1 MKITLGAKELEK
13 IVGSW
18 ATDRYEDGVPS
29 VKIVKRRDSID
40 VIIDY
45 SNAIGV
51 EILYSEVLYDEDCD
65 IVYDSEYDNEQL
77 NAMNIVSEE
86 TQA

>member
-1 MKITLGAKELEK
+1 MKITLGAKELEN

-18 ATDRYEDGVPS
+18 ATDRYDAGVPS
-29 VKIVKRRDSID
+29 IKIVKRRDSID

-45 SNAIGV
+45 SNAISV
-51 EILYSEVLYDEDCD
+51 ETLCDDEYC
-65 IVYDSEYDNEQL
+65 DSEYDNEQL
-77 NAMNIVSEE
+77 HAMNIVSEE

>member
-1 MKITLGAKELEK
+1 MKITLGAKELEN

-18 ATDRYEDGVPS
+18 ATDRYDAGVPS
-29 VKIVKRRDSID
+29 VKIVKKRDSID

-45 SNAIGV
+45 TDAETLSQVAI
-51 EILYSEVLYDEDCD
+51 EESTIAED
-65 IVYDSEYDNEQL
+65 
-77 NAMNIVSEE
+77 SEE

>member
-13 IVGSW
+13 IVGAW

-29 VKIVKRRDSID
+29 VKIIKKRDSID

-45 SNAIGV
+45 TDAEVV
-51 EILYSEVLYDEDCD
+51 EILYSDVEESTIPED
-65 IVYDSEYDNEQL
+65 
-77 NAMNIVSEE
+77 SEE
-86 TQA
+86 TQS

>member
-1 MKITLGAKELEK
+1 MKITLGSKELEK

-18 ATDRYEDGVPS
+18 ATDRYDAGVPS
-29 VKIVKRRDSID
+29 VKIVKKRDSID

-45 SNAIGV
+45 TDAKVV
-51 EILYSEVLYDEDCD
+51 EISYSDVEELTIAED
-65 IVYDSEYDNEQL
+65 
-77 NAMNIVSEE
+77 SEE

>member
-1 MKITLGAKELEK
+1 MKITLGAKELEN

-18 ATDRYEDGVPS
+18 ATDRYDAGVPS

-45 SNAIGV
+45 TDAAIP
-51 EILYSEVLYDEDCD
+51 EPLAYEDIAIAHEDIADE
-65 IVYDSEYDNEQL
+65 
-77 NAMNIVSEE
+77 EE
-86 TQA
+86 A

>member
-1 MKITLGAKELEK
+1 MKITLGAKELEN

-18 ATDRYEDGVPS
+18 ATDRYDAGVPS

-45 SNAIGV
+45 TDAVVAGNEDDAIA
-51 EILYSEVLYDEDCD
+51 
-65 IVYDSEYDNEQL
+65 DSEYDNEQL
-77 NAMNIVSEE
+77 AGMNNLDSEE
-86 TQA
+86 A

>member
-13 IVGSW
+13 IVGAW
-18 ATDRYEDGVPS
+18 AADRYDDGVPS

-45 SNAIGV
+45 ADAQ
-51 EILYSEVLYDEDCD
+51 ESEPLCNDLCAE
-65 IVYDSEYDNEQL
+65 E
-77 NAMNIVSEE
+77 SEE

>member
-1 MKITLGAKELEK
+1 MKITLGAKELEN

-18 ATDRYEDGVPS
+18 ATDRYHAGVPS

-45 SNAIGV
+45 TDADV
-51 EILYSEVLYDEDCD
+51 AKVLRNDACNDVCTE
-65 IVYDSEYDNEQL
+65 DSEDTE
-77 NAMNIVSEE
+77 A
-86 TQA
+86 

>member
-13 IVGSW
+13 IVGEW
-18 ATDRYEDGVPS
+18 ATDRYDNGFPS

-45 SNAIGV
+45 ADAK
-51 EILYSEVLYDEDCD
+51 ESETLCNDACNYYDETA
-65 IVYDSEYDNEQL
+65 E
-77 NAMNIVSEE
+77 ASEE
-86 TQA
+86 TAEA

>member
-1 MKITLGAKELEK
+1 MKITLGAKELEN

-18 ATDRYEDGVPS
+18 ATDRYDAGVPS
-29 VKIVKRRDSID
+29 VKIVKKRDSID

-45 SNAIGV
+45 ENAIVAGN
-51 EILYSEVLYDEDCD
+51 EEDAIAIDSD
-65 IVYDSEYDNEQL
+65 IAED
-77 NAMNIVSEE
+77 SEE

>member
-1 MKITLGAKELEK
+1 MKITLGAKELEN

-18 ATDRYEDGVPS
+18 ATDRYEAGIPS

-45 SNAIGV
+45 TDADVKETLCN
-51 EILYSEVLYDEDCD
+51 DEDCD

-77 NAMNIVSEE
+77 HAMNIVSEE
-86 TQA
+86 TKA

>member
-1 MKITLGAKELEK
+1 MKITLGAKELEN

-18 ATDRYEDGVPS
+18 ATDRYDAGVPS

-45 SNAIGV
+45 TDAETLSQVAI
-51 EILYSEVLYDEDCD
+51 EESTIAEE
-65 IVYDSEYDNEQL
+65 
-77 NAMNIVSEE
+77 SEE

>member
-1 MKITLGAKELEK
+1 MKITLGAKELEN

-18 ATDRYEDGVPS
+18 ATDRYDAGVPS
-29 VKIVKRRDSID
+29 VKIVKKRDSID

-45 SNAIGV
+45 TNAATT
-51 EILYSEVLYDEDCD
+51 EALNEEDA
-65 IVYDSEYDNEQL
+65 IADSEYDNEQL
-77 NAMNIVSEE
+77 AEMNSSDSEE

>member
-1 MKITLGAKELEK
+1 MKITLGAKELEN

-18 ATDRYEDGVPS
+18 ATDRYDAGIPS
-29 VKIVKRRDSID
+29 VKIVKKRDSID

-45 SNAIGV
+45 TDAETLSQVAI
-51 EILYSEVLYDEDCD
+51 EELTIAEE
-65 IVYDSEYDNEQL
+65 
-77 NAMNIVSEE
+77 SEE

>member
-13 IVGSW
+13 IVGAW
-18 ATDRYEDGVPS
+18 ATDRYDAGVPS
-29 VKIVKRRDSID
+29 VKIIKKRDSID

-45 SNAIGV
+45 TDA
-51 EILYSEVLYDEDCD
+51 EVAETLCNDACNYYDETAED
-65 IVYDSEYDNEQL
+65 
-77 NAMNIVSEE
+77 SEE

>member
-1 MKITLGAKELEK
+1 MKITLGAKELEN

-18 ATDRYEDGVPS
+18 ATDRYDAGVPS
-29 VKIVKRRDSID
+29 VKIVKKRDSID

-45 SNAIGV
+45 SNA
-51 EILYSEVLYDEDCD
+51 EVAETLCNDEDC
-65 IVYDSEYDNEQL
+65 DSEYDNEQL
-77 NAMNIVSEE
+77 HAMNVVSEE

>member
-1 MKITLGAKELEK
+1 MKITLGAKELEN
-13 IVGSW
+13 IVGAW
-18 ATDRYEDGVPS
+18 ATDRYDAGVPS

-45 SNAIGV
+45 TDAETLSQVAI
-51 EILYSEVLYDEDCD
+51 EELTIAED
-65 IVYDSEYDNEQL
+65 
-77 NAMNIVSEE
+77 SEE

>member
-1 MKITLGAKELEK
+1 MKITLGAKELEN

-18 ATDRYEDGVPS
+18 ATDRYDAGVPS

-45 SNAIGV
+45 ENAAIPCDKDCCNP
-51 EILYSEVLYDEDCD
+51 DE
-65 IVYDSEYDNEQL
+65 EEANFPEE
-77 NAMNIVSEE
+77 SEE

>member
-1 MKITLGAKELEK
+1 MKITLGAKELEN

-18 ATDRYEDGVPS
+18 ATDRYDAGVPS

-45 SNAIGV
+45 TDAEVAETLSQVAI
-51 EILYSEVLYDEDCD
+51 EELTIAEE
-65 IVYDSEYDNEQL
+65 
-77 NAMNIVSEE
+77 SEE

>member
-1 MKITLGAKELEK
+1 MKITLGAKELEN
-13 IVGSW
+13 IVGAW
-18 ATDRYEDGVPS
+18 ATDRYDAGVPS

-45 SNAIGV
+45 TDAEVV
-51 EILYSEVLYDEDCD
+51 ETLYSDVEESTIAED
-65 IVYDSEYDNEQL
+65 
-77 NAMNIVSEE
+77 SEE

>member
-13 IVGSW
+13 IVGAW
-18 ATDRYEDGVPS
+18 AADRYDDGVPS

-45 SNAIGV
+45 ADAQN
-51 EILYSEVLYDEDCD
+51 SEPLCNDVCAE
-65 IVYDSEYDNEQL
+65 E
-77 NAMNIVSEE
+77 SEE

>member
-1 MKITLGAKELEK
+1 MKITLGAKELEN

-18 ATDRYEDGVPS
+18 ATDRYDAGVPS

-45 SNAIGV
+45 TDAETLLQVAI
-51 EILYSEVLYDEDCD
+51 EESTIAEE
-65 IVYDSEYDNEQL
+65 
-77 NAMNIVSEE
+77 SEE

>member
-1 MKITLGAKELEK
+1 MKITLGAKELEN

-18 ATDRYEDGVPS
+18 ATDRYDAGVPS
-29 VKIVKRRDSID
+29 VKIVKKRDSID

-45 SNAIGV
+45 ADAK
-51 EILYSEVLYDEDCD
+51 ESETLCNYVCNDYCETAED
-65 IVYDSEYDNEQL
+65 
-77 NAMNIVSEE
+77 SEE

>member
-1 MKITLGAKELEK
+1 MKITLGAKELEN

-18 ATDRYEDGVPS
+18 ATDRYEAGIPS

-45 SNAIGV
+45 ADAK
-51 EILYSEVLYDEDCD
+51 ESETLCNDAYNDVYTED
-65 IVYDSEYDNEQL
+65 
-77 NAMNIVSEE
+77 SEE

>member
-45 SNAIGV
+45 TDAEVV
-51 EILYSEVLYDEDCD
+51 EISYSDVEDC
-65 IVYDSEYDNEQL
+65 DSEYDNEQL
-77 NAMNIVSEE
+77 QAMNVVSEE
-86 TQA
+86 TEA

>member
-1 MKITLGAKELEK
+1 MKITLGAKELEN

-18 ATDRYEDGVPS
+18 ATDRYDAGVPS

-45 SNAIGV
+45 TDAAIP
-51 EILYSEVLYDEDCD
+51 EPLAYEDIADE
-65 IVYDSEYDNEQL
+65 E
-77 NAMNIVSEE
+77 
-86 TQA
+86 